1 MVLRALLKFVDAML
15 SFGRRR
21 VANDPARAA
30 EIDEAIADVR
40 KERSTLE

>member
-1 MVLRALLKFVDAML
+1 MLLRALLRFVDAML
-15 SFGRRR
+15 RIARRR

-30 EIDEAIADVR
+30 EIDDAIADVR